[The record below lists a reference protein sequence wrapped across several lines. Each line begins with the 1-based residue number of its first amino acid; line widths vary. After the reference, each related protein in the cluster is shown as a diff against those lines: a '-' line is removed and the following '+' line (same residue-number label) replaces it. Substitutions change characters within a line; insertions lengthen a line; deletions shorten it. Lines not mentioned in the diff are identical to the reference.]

1 MEMVKSQIQELIEK
15 KLADLLGMFGVQ
27 SEINST
33 FENNIL
39 RINAKTTNDELF
51 VGKAADPL
59 LALQHLLRVVF
70 KRELSEQSASL
81 VLNIGDFQDR
91 QKNDLETLANQA
103 ADQVQATGQPVVLRP
118 MSSYERRLVHVV
130 LAENPMVE
138 SVSEGDNATRHIVVK
153 PKP

>member
-1 MEMVKSQIQELIEK
+1 M
-15 KLADLLGMFGVQ
+15 
-27 SEINST
+27 
-33 FENNIL
+33 
-39 RINAKTTNDELF
+39 
-51 VGKAADPL
+51 
-59 LALQHLLRVVF
+59 VF

-130 LAENPMVE
+130 LAENRMVE
-138 SVSEGDNATRHIVVK
+138 
-153 PKP
+153 